1 MQTTRPANPRHP
13 RLPIRG
19 FTAAPTRP
27 EPAYTPQHDFLMPNL
42 CPQFTPAPTAPAEG
56 PRRTHAR
63 QR

>member
-27 EPAYTPQHDFLMPNL
+27 EPAYTPLHDFLMPNL
-42 CPQFTPAPTAPAEG
+42 CPQFTLAPAAPAAG
-56 PRRTHAR
+56 PRRPDAR
-63 QR
+63 RR